1 VKRFLRQQLK
11 RLLRHFGY
19 QITIT
24 RAAGARWSD
33 DDSASTFRPYQAKV
47 PSAPADAPRVLHVI
61 GNFYPGGAPRLI
73 VDLVEQLGDRFAQAV
88 LTREVWSPPAYV
100 GLNVEARPWLRSSDE
115 ALDAIREASPDL
127 IHVHHLGPSF
137 SWIGLGDWEWY
148 VNIFQ
153 ALERLDRPVIENV
166 DIPIAPHVS
175 DAVDCYVFV
184 SDYVRERFGYPNS
197 RSLTIY
203 PGSDIR
209 MFSRDGGIDMPDDCV
224 GMVYRLEGD
233 KLDEHAIDVFIEV
246 VKRRSSTRAL
256 IVGGGPLLPRY
267 QAAVAAAGVEDAF
280 TFTGYVAYD
289 DLPEYYRRMGVFV
302 APVHTES
309 FGHVVPL
316 AMSMGI
322 PVAAYAAG
330 ALPEILA
337 DLSVLAPPG
346 DAAQLAEIICTLLE
360 DRPRSLALGATNR
373 ERAVERFS
381 VDAMADRYA
390 TLYDE
395 FLPSRV

>member
-1 VKRFLRQQLK
+1 VNRFLRQLLK
-11 RLLRHFGY
+11 RLLRRYGY

-24 RAAGARWSD
+24 RAAGARWSED
-33 DDSASTFRPYQAKV
+33 DFASTFRPYQAKV
-47 PSAPADAPRVLHVI
+47 PPAPADAPRVLHVI

-73 VDLVEQLGDRFAQAV
+73 VDLVERLGDRFAQAV

-115 ALDAIREASPDL
+115 ALDALNEASPDL

-148 VNIFQ
+148 VNIFR

-166 DIPIAPHVS
+166 DIPIAPQVS
-175 DAVDCYVFV
+175 DAVNCYVFV

-209 MFSRDGGIDMPDDCV
+209 MFSRDGDSDVPDDCV

-246 VKRRSSTRAL
+246 IKRRSSTRAL

-267 QAAVAAAGVEDAF
+267 QVAVAAAGVENAF

-337 DLSVLAPPG
+337 DPGVLAPPR
-346 DAAQLAEIICTLLE
+346 DAAKLAEIICRLLE
-360 DRPRSLALGATNR
+360 DRPRSLALGAANR

-381 VDAMADRYA
+381 VDAMANRYA
-390 TLYDE
+390 TLYEE
-395 FLPSRV
+395 FLPRKV